1 MKILSF
7 PYANERFCEH
17 FTQRTIPKYKQIY
30 PAQFIC
36 LEVHVQ
42 NEKMNSSFWSKFNRQ
57 VNEQTCF
64 RVKKIFSDKSSF
76 CNNAL
81 RFPTT

>member
-42 NEKMNSSFWSKFNRQ
+42 NEKMNSSFWSKFKSTNRH
-57 VNEQTCF
+57 VFVSKKSFQTKVAF
-64 RVKKIFSDKSSF
+64 VIT
-76 CNNAL
+76 L
-81 RFPTT
+81 